1 MGRHRL
7 EARRTAANAI
17 SEARLGEAADDMA
30 ASWNDPKTTA
40 RSLAIISAEAE
51 SLGLREGCTPEILKS
66 KIEEARTVGFQRR
79 IEAALVQDPAAAQ
92 KIYEDNKTLID
103 GRQRAAIEQK
113 LEAGVL
119 RQQSQQATAEIK
131 LAHPGDLAAQIEA
144 AKRIANPKVQ
154 DETIA
159 RLRYPFGNEMLTEP
173 QILDK
178 LSNKDAAIR
187 KEAAKSFGKVQGDNI
202 AVFSLVTNTLIKDK
216 EIDDRWRKYA
226 RPQSFRNLANVV
238 EDEVVDAL
246 AASVKAAYPKL
257 SHRYYKLKARWFGV
271 ETMPYW
277 DRNAPLPDAAENAN
291 ATGNP
296 AASGFQWTDLAV
308 FLFFAVPIGGRLLA
322 GLLGRKFGSLATGAA
337 VGMVAWFFTMMDWSA
352 MAGT

>member
-1 MGRHRL
+1 VRENFELAAMARVSEEFGRMGRHRL

-51 SLGLREGCTPEILKS
+51 SLGLREGWTPEIIKS

-159 RLRYPFGNEMLTEP
+159 RLDAEHARSERLRAQADRQNRQSAWQTIISGGSID
-173 QILDK
+173 QIP
-178 LSNKDAAIR
+178 
-187 KEAAKSFGKVQGDNI
+187 
-202 AVFSLVTNTLIKDK
+202 
-216 EIDDRWRKYA
+216 A
-226 RPQSFRNLANVV
+226 RQ
-238 EDEVVDAL
+238 L
-246 AASVKAAYPKL
+246 AALDGTTIGAMREFDIRRAKDGTGYAKASEPTGTA
-257 SHRYYKLKARWFGV
+257 HRVYEGQGEVCR
-271 ETMPYW
+271 
-277 DRNAPLPDAAENAN
+277 D
-291 ATGNP
+291 
-296 AASGFQWTDLAV
+296 
-308 FLFFAVPIGGRLLA
+308 
-322 GLLGRKFGSLATGAA
+322 
-337 VGMVAWFFTMMDWSA
+337 
-352 MAGT
+352 